1 MKIRR
6 VTLQRLRLPLRVPFV
21 TSYGANAHKYCL
33 LVTVDTANA
42 QGYGECSAFAAPLYL
57 EETTGTAWHVLRD
70 FFIPALFRAPLSGPL
85 DVRDILRPFR
95 GHPMAKAA
103 LEAAV
108 WDAFAKERGE
118 SLAKALGAADAPDVP
133 EIAVGVSLGL
143 QADEDALNSLIEDS
157 LRAGYRRIKIKIAPG
172 RDSGV
177 VRAVRAA
184 HGAIELAVDANA
196 AYRLS
201 DAGALRTLDEHHL
214 VMIEQ
219 PLAPDDL
226 VDHAALQAQLKTPL
240 CLDESVKSSD
250 DGRKAAQI
258 GACRIVNIKA
268 ARVGGLAEA
277 RDLQAVCASFGLDAW
292 CGGMLE
298 TGVGRLANL
307 ALAALP
313 GFTMPADLA
322 QSDHYFAEDIIEP
335 AVQFAR
341 PGFIAVPRGPG
352 IGAEVRTALVARLA
366 QETQVFLPD

>member
-21 TSYGANAHKYCL
+21 TSYGANAYKDCL
-33 LVTVDTANA
+33 LVTVDTANVR
-42 QGYGECSAFAAPLYL
+42 GYGECSAFAAPLYL

-70 FFIPALFRAPLSGPL
+70 FFIPALFHAPLSGPP

-118 SLAKALGAADAPDVP
+118 SLAKALGAPDAP

-143 QADEDALNSLIEDS
+143 QADEEALNRLIEEG

-172 RDSGV
+172 RDSEV
-177 VRAVRAA
+177 VRAVREA

-201 DAGALRTLDEHHL
+201 DGGVLRALDEHHL

-226 VDHAALQAQLKTPL
+226 VDHAALQTQLKTPL

-258 GACRIVNIKA
+258 DACRIVNIKA

-277 RDLQAVCASFGLDAW
+277 RDLQAVCAGRRLHAW

-322 QSDHYFAEDIIEP
+322 PSDHYFAEDIIEP

-366 QETQVFLPD
+366 QETQVFQPD